1 MAKTV
6 MIFGAGASI
15 PFFCPPISTDGLT
28 ELVQNETKWQKLLD
42 RYNAEMRRASR
53 LLVCKVK
60 WDPISRLS
68 QRARE
73 VKGCV
78 NFEEL
83 IGFCDMYSSF
93 VLDETY
99 LANPG
104 IGRESKRQHDLLRF
118 FNVRQPFQCG
128 QYWQFVPFLFRQLIA
143 EEIGERDRQYRSND
157 FCDLLSKQSSL
168 LSGQL
173 KDGDLSVFTF
183 NYDDV
188 LPQTVEVATIPL
200 ETGFSSGYFCS
211 EKFLKAPSVLAFLHG
226 HAKWALEDCGIREFA
241 SISDANT
248 WRLKRL
254 FSAESASMEFVDE
267 SGAYDF
273 NSFLSTGLDKEP
285 SFNRNPYCAYHQR
298 IARDLMSADALIVA
312 GYSFSDP
319 HIDRL
324 LLNFRNLRPENKILA
339 IDLSKQDIEITEEY
353 KNCERFVGRLLQ
365 VFDVTTIPVESR
377 NLSYKYAG
385 ALNCTNRNGYGFLYP
400 QIWIYKNGYG
410 EFLSEWQ
417 TVLDKWRRSHDPY

>member
-60 WDPISRLS
+60 WDPILRFI

-73 VKGCV
+73 VKEIV

-83 IGFCDMYSSF
+83 IGFIDMYSSY
-93 VLDETY
+93 VLDDNY
-99 LANPG
+99 LG
-104 IGRESKRQHDLLRF
+104 KIGVGRESKRQHDLLRF

-128 QYWQFVPFLFRQLIA
+128 QYWQMAPFLFRQLIA
-143 EEIGERDRQYRSND
+143 EEIEERDRQYQSINYR
-157 FCDLLSKQSSL
+157 DLLNRQADL

-173 KDGDLSVFTF
+173 KDRDLSVYTF

-188 LPQTVEVATIPL
+188 VPHTLDVVTIPL

-211 EKFLKAPSVLAFLHG
+211 EKFLKAPSILAFLHG
-226 HAKWALEDCGIREFA
+226 HARWVLEDCGIREYR
-241 SISDANT
+241 SMSGANT
-248 WRLKRL
+248 WRLRHL
-254 FSAESASMEFVDE
+254 FSAESTSMEFLNGT
-267 SGAYDF
+267 GAYDF
-273 NSFLSTGLDKEP
+273 NSFLTTGLDKDP

-298 IARDLMSADALIVA
+298 LACDLMSTDALIVA
-312 GYSFSDP
+312 GYSFRDP

-324 LLNFRNLRPENKILA
+324 LLNFLCCESKKVMIISQLDHNIDIIHEFKNPDGFLGRALRVFGVTGIPANPANL
-339 IDLSKQDIEITEEY
+339 
-353 KNCERFVGRLLQ
+353 C
-365 VFDVTTIPVESR
+365 
-377 NLSYKYAG
+377 YKYDEE
-385 ALNCTNRNGYGFLYP
+385 LSRTNTNGFGFLFP

-417 TVLDKWRRSHDPY
+417 TVLDEWRYSRDT